1 MSKQITRRRLLASAG
16 GLAGLA
22 LGGTAGAVPA
32 HAAASSADEL
42 PVRWSRTYAPNRIN
56 GAVSALERDGQY
68 VVLGT
73 TGDEST
79 RTSGWLYGVDATSGA
94 GQWQTTVEN
103 SDLDRQPRFQAHVE
117 APDGDGFALLG
128 ARLTEGVASLVRTGP
143 KGEISWWEEY
153 GVEGEEDSTFLS
165 AALVPAEDGYFVCGS
180 RLAGTSISAVVV
192 SVGPDGSERSRTVLF
207 QDERSNLL
215 DAVSDGEGGLI
226 AVGQLQERT
235 TSTTD
240 RPQARAV
247 AVRLNPDLSVAWE
260 REFTAPS
267 DGDPFQT
274 NLLRAVTETS
284 DGYAAVGTAA
294 PEGGSSA
301 QGWVLLLDDEAGE
314 RASRL
319 FDPQPVTSLTGV
331 TEASDGLTVVGQ
343 LAESATGTA
352 TTGWVAELGPD
363 GAGRWNRS
371 VGPAATN
378 SLVDVLATSDD
389 GVAAVGTVQA
399 ESRDASPRTQGW
411 LVKLGGEPAPSVT
424 STASDATDTPETTP
438 TDTPEP
444 TPTDTPTPTA
454 TPTMATTPTR
464 MVTETPDDGTTSGS
478 GPGFGAVGAVTAL
491 GAGALFRRL
500 AGDEAE

>member
-22 LGGTAGAVPA
+22 LGGTAGAVPPVA
-32 HAAASSADEL
+32 NADEL

-73 TGDEST
+73 TGAEST
-79 RTSGWLYGVDATSGA
+79 QTSGWLYGVDATSGA

-103 SDLDRQPRFQAHVE
+103 TDLDRQPRFQTLVD

-143 KGEISWWEEY
+143 QGAVSWWEEY
-153 GVEGEEDSTFLS
+153 GVEGEEDGTFLS
-165 AALVPAEDGYFVCGS
+165 AALVPVEDGYFVCGS
-180 RLAGTSISAVVV
+180 QLAGTSISAVVA
-192 SVGPDGSERSRTVLF
+192 SVGLDGSERSRTVLF
-207 QDERSNLL
+207 QNERSNLL
-215 DAVSDGEGGLI
+215 DAVPDGQGGLI

-247 AVRLNPDLSVAWE
+247 VVRLNPDLSVAWE

-267 DGDPFQT
+267 DGDSFQT

-301 QGWVLLLDDEAGE
+301 QGWVLLLDDEGGE

-319 FDPQPVTSLTGV
+319 FDPRPVTSLTGV

-343 LAESATGTA
+343 LAESATSTA
-352 TTGWVAELGPD
+352 TTGWVAELDAD
-363 GAGRWNRS
+363 GSGRWNRS
-371 VGPAATN
+371 LDPAATN
-378 SLVDVLATSDD
+378 NLVDVVATSDD
-389 GVAAVGTVQA
+389 GVAAIGSVQA
-399 ESRDASPRTQGW
+399 ESRDASPRSQGW

-424 STASDATDTPETTP
+424 STPSEATDTPEPTP

-444 TPTDTPTPTA
+444 TPTDTPVPTA
-454 TPTMATTPTR
+454 TPMVTTTPTR
-464 MVTETPDDGTTSGS
+464 MLTETPDDGTTSGS

-491 GAGALFRRL
+491 GAGALYRHL
-500 AGDEAE
+500 TADDAE